1 MEKKYEYCN
10 LLSFDTASD
19 LSHRP
24 KSFLNAKRYAKNSP
38 SLVLQL
44 MLVVSSLISDFFSFV
59 FEYVCLLIKAIIVFY
74 MDNH

>member
-44 MLVVSSLISDFFSFV
+44 MLVVSSLISDFFFG
-59 FEYVCLLIKAIIVFY
+59 FEYVCLLIIVFY
-74 MDNH
+74 KDNN